1 MSLMGIF
8 EESRCITLQVQGIQF
23 GHLDRSRRYK
33 QVISVLH
40 SSNASLSFPEL
51 FKNQHQLKAFYRLM
65 NNQSVNHS
73 IFISGYQSGLIA
85 YSKEQSNAD
94 PWILVQDTMLT
105 DYNSRNLDLGYTQ
118 NERSNGFLLH
128 HGLLLDERFTPL
140 GLLHQEVIHRE
151 RDEFGKA
158 SKWRRKS
165 ITEKESNKWLEGVK
179 TGISFSK
186 ETGRDLIHIMDR
198 EADIVG
204 VINKCIESNQ
214 YFIIRARH
222 DRSTLTVSE
231 KDKVAAPELHRLFQ
245 LMPSL
250 ANPFIIV
257 RTLRNEKGKEYEAKC
272 DMNYQSFKFRGIDRE
287 ISCVWIREQSSVP
300 VEEEGNEEDLAEWFL
315 LTNRVINNEKDAE
328 LIAEYYSKRWTVEDF
343 HKCYKTGCSI
353 EKRQFNTREALTA
366 SIGLLA
372 ITAIIL
378 LRSRYYAK
386 HQHNISFETIV
397 TDKAEQELARRIA
410 DKYLMPTDKLL
421 CEQYTA
427 LWWLLLLGRMGG
439 HQGLKNKGLPGW
451 QTLWKGYSFFQ
462 SLVIG
467 FKYANNS
474 S

>member
-1 MSLMGIF
+1 MGIF
-8 EESRCITLQVQGIQF
+8 EESRCIALQVQGIQF
-23 GHLDRSRRYK
+23 GHLDRTRRYN
-33 QVISVLH
+33 QVISILH

-51 FKNQHQLKAFYRLM
+51 FKNQHQLKGFYRLM
-65 NNQSVNHS
+65 NNKSVNHS
-73 IFISGYQSGLIA
+73 TFILGYQSGLIA
-85 YSKEQSNAD
+85 YSKEQNNAD

-105 DYNSRNLDLGYTQ
+105 DYNSRTLDLGYTQ

-128 HGLLLDERFTPL
+128 HGLLLDEQFAPL

-151 RDEFGKA
+151 RDDFGKA
-158 SKWRRKS
+158 AKWRSKS
-165 ITEKESNKWLEGVK
+165 IAEKESNKWLEGVK

-198 EADIVG
+198 EADIVE
-204 VINKCIESNQ
+204 VINKCIGANQ

-222 DRSTLTVSE
+222 DRSTLTLSE
-231 KDKVAAPELHRLFQ
+231 KDKAEAPELYRLFQ

-250 ANPFIIV
+250 PDPFTIV
-257 RTLRNEKGKEYEAKC
+257 RPLRNAKGKEYEAKC
-272 DMNYQSFKFRGIDRE
+272 DMSCHSFKFRGIDKE
-287 ISCVWIREQSSVP
+287 INCVWIREQIST
-300 VEEEGNEEDLAEWFL
+300 EEEKPAEWFL
-315 LTNRVINNEKDAE
+315 LTNRVIKNEKDAE
-328 LIAEYYSKRWTVEDF
+328 KIAEFYSKRWTVEDF

-353 EKRQFNTREALTA
+353 EKRQFDTRKALTT

-372 ITAIIL
+372 ITAIVL

-386 HQHNISFETIV
+386 HQHSIPFEIMV
-397 TDKAEQELARRIA
+397 TDKAEQELAKRIA

-421 CEQYTA
+421 CEPYTA

-467 FKYANNS
+467 FNYANNS

>member
-1 MSLMGIF
+1 VSLMGIF
-8 EESRCITLQVQGIQF
+8 EESRCIALQVQGIQF
-23 GHLDRSRRYK
+23 GHLDRTHRYN

-40 SSNASLSFPEL
+40 SSNSSLSFPEL
-51 FKNQHQLKAFYRLM
+51 FKNQHQLKGFYRLM
-65 NNQSVNHS
+65 NNKSVNHS
-73 IFISGYQSGLIA
+73 TFISGYRSGLIT
-85 YSKEQSNAD
+85 YSKEQSD
-94 PWILVQDTMLT
+94 VEPWILVQDTMLT
-105 DYNSRNLDLGYTQ
+105 DYNSRSLDLGYTQ
-118 NERSNGFLLH
+118 SERSNGFLLH
-128 HGLLLDERFTPL
+128 HGLLLDEQFVPL
-140 GLLHQEVIHRE
+140 GLLHQEIIHRE

-158 SKWRRKS
+158 AKWRSKS
-165 ITEKESNKWLEGVK
+165 TAEKESNKWLEGVK

-198 EADIVG
+198 EADIID
-204 VINKCIESNQ
+204 VINTCNDANQ

-222 DRSTLTVSE
+222 DRSTLTISE
-231 KDKVAAPELHRLFQ
+231 KDKTETPELFRLFK
-245 LMPSL
+245 LMSSLPNPSV
-250 ANPFIIV
+250 IV
-257 RTLRNEKGKEYEAKC
+257 RTLRNAKGKEYGAVC
-272 DMNYQSFKFRGIDRE
+272 DMNYHSFKFRGIDKE
-287 ISCVWIREQSSVP
+287 ISCIWIREQTQT
-300 VEEEGNEEDLAEWFL
+300 EEEKPAEWFL
-315 LTNRVINNEKDAE
+315 LTNRAIKDEKDAE
-328 LIAEYYSKRWTVEDF
+328 RIAEFYSKRWTVEDF

-353 EKRQFNTREALTA
+353 EKRQFDTRKALTT

-372 ITAIIL
+372 ITAIVL

-386 HQHNISFETIV
+386 HQHNMPFQIVV

-421 CEQYTA
+421 CEPYTV

-467 FKYANNS
+467 FKYADNS

>member
-1 MSLMGIF
+1 VSLMGIF
-8 EESRCITLQVQGIQF
+8 EESRCIALQVQGTQF
-23 GHLDRSRRYK
+23 GHLDRKHRYN

-51 FKNQHQLKAFYRLM
+51 FKNQHQLKGFYRLM
-65 NNQSVNHS
+65 NNKSVNHS
-73 IFISGYQSGLIA
+73 TFISGYQSGLIA
-85 YSKEQSNAD
+85 YSQEQSNTD

-118 NERSNGFLLH
+118 TERSNGFLLH
-128 HGLLLDERFTPL
+128 HGLLLDERFVPL

-151 RDEFGKA
+151 RDDFGKA
-158 SKWRRKS
+158 LKWRSKS
-165 ITEKESNKWLEGVK
+165 IAEKESNKWLEGVK

-198 EADIVG
+198 EADIVE
-204 VINKCIESNQ
+204 VINKCIEANQ

-222 DRSTLTVSE
+222 DRSTLTISE
-231 KDKVAAPELHRLFQ
+231 KGKAKTPELYRLFQ

-250 ANPFIIV
+250 SAPFTID
-257 RTLRNEKGKEYEAKC
+257 RPLRNTKGKEYEAKC
-272 DMNYQSFKFRGIDRE
+272 DMSYHSFKFRGIDKE
-287 ISCVWIREQSSVP
+287 ISCIWVREQTSI
-300 VEEEGNEEDLAEWFL
+300 EGEKPAEWFL
-315 LTNRVINNEKDAE
+315 LTNRIIRDKKDAE
-328 LIAEYYSKRWTVEDF
+328 NIADLYSKRWTVEDF

-353 EKRQFNTREALTA
+353 EKRQFDTRKALTT

-372 ITAIIL
+372 ITAIVL

-386 HQHNISFETIV
+386 YQHKIPFGNIV

-421 CEQYTA
+421 CEPYTA

-462 SLVIG
+462 SLVLG

-474 S
+474 P

>member
-1 MSLMGIF
+1 MGIF
-8 EESRCITLQVQGIQF
+8 EEPRCIALQVEGIQF

-40 SSNASLSFPEL
+40 FPNASLSFPEL
-51 FKNQHQLKAFYRLM
+51 FKNQHQLKGFYRLM
-65 NNQSVNHS
+65 NNKSVNHS

-94 PWILVQDTMLT
+94 PWILVQDTMLI

-118 NERSNGFLLH
+118 TERSNGFLLD

-158 SKWRRKS
+158 AKWRSKS

-186 ETGRDLIHIMDR
+186 ETGRMDR

-231 KDKVAAPELHRLFQ
+231 KDKVAAPELHRLLQ
-245 LMPSL
+245 LMPAL
-250 ANPFIIV
+250 PPPFTIV

-272 DMNYQSFKFRGIDRE
+272 DMNYQLFKFRGIDRE
-287 ISCVWIREQSSVP
+287 ISCVWIREQSIVTG
-300 VEEEGNEEDLAEWFL
+300 EGKEGALAEWFL
-315 LTNRVINNEKDAE
+315 LTNRLINNEKDAE
-328 LIAEYYSKRWTVEDF
+328 LIAEYYSKRWTIEDF

-353 EKRQFNTREALTA
+353 EKRQFDARKALTT

-378 LRSRYYAK
+378 LRSRYYAR

-427 LWWLLLLGRMGG
+427 L
-439 HQGLKNKGLPGW
+439 
-451 QTLWKGYSFFQ
+451 
-462 SLVIG
+462 
-467 FKYANNS
+467 
-474 S
+474 

>member
-8 EESRCITLQVQGIQF
+8 EESRCIALQVQGIEF
-23 GHLDRSRRYK
+23 GHLDRSRRYN

-51 FKNQHQLKAFYRLM
+51 FKNQHQLKGFYRLM
-65 NNQSVNHS
+65 NNKSVNHS
-73 IFISGYQSGLIA
+73 TFISGYQSGLIT

-105 DYNSRNLDLGYTQ
+105 DYNRRNLDLGYTQ
-118 NERSNGFLLH
+118 TERSNGFLLH
-128 HGLLLDERFTPL
+128 HGLLLDEQFVPL

-151 RDEFGKA
+151 RGDFGKA
-158 SKWRRKS
+158 AKGRNKP
-165 ITEKESNKWLEGVK
+165 IAEKESNKWLEGVK

-198 EADIVG
+198 EADIVE
-204 VINKCIESNQ
+204 VINKCIEADQ
-214 YFIIRARH
+214 YFVIRARH

-231 KDKVAAPELHRLFQ
+231 RDKATDSEIYRLFN

-250 ANPFIIV
+250 PEPSTIV
-257 RTLRNEKGKEYEAKC
+257 RKLRNEKGKEYEAKC
-272 DMNYQSFKFRGIDRE
+272 DMSYHSFKFRGIDKK
-287 ISCVWIREQSSVP
+287 ITCVWIREQASTT
-300 VEEEGNEEDLAEWFL
+300 EEAEKEEKLAEWFL
-315 LTNRVINNEKDAE
+315 LTNRVITNEKDAE
-328 LIAEYYSKRWTVEDF
+328 NIGEYYSKRWTVEDF

-353 EKRQFNTREALTA
+353 EKRQFDTRKALTA

-372 ITAIIL
+372 ITAIVL

-386 HQHNISFETIV
+386 YQHNISFETIV
-397 TDKAEQELARRIA
+397 TDKAEQQLARKIA
-410 DKYLMPTDKLL
+410 NKYLMPTDKLL
-421 CEQYTA
+421 CEPYTA

-462 SLVIG
+462 SVAIG

-474 S
+474 P